1 MKYWLHI
8 TRAHFTAEF
17 ITLLRY
23 PFDLA
28 SMYVIATL
36 LLAGIFLGVYAF
48 VPAGHVMGSTMAA
61 VYVGY
66 IFWTFYV
73 LTVSQAA
80 LEIKTAADK
89 GYIEREFLTPAGH
102 GATVVAK
109 IFATSATGLFHYAAI
124 SVTCALIFRIK
135 LAVDIPSILFI
146 FFFCYIFL
154 AGLGLTFAGLALVF
168 KRVGNLLSVTKIA
181 LMVLSFAALGS
192 YHSAAETALSW
203 FPYTHS
209 IRLLRAVLVEGESFS
224 HILKTGNV
232 VPLAVASVAFFAA
245 GLIAFRQL
253 DRAAMNRGLIGQF

>member
-1 MKYWLHI
+1 MRYWFHLA
-8 TRAHFTAEF
+8 RAHFTAEF

-28 SMYVIATL
+28 SMYVIVTL
-36 LLAGIFLGVYAF
+36 LLAGIFLGIYAF
-48 VPAGHVMGSTMAA
+48 VPAGHVMGDTMAA

-73 LTVSQAA
+73 LTVSQASWR
-80 LEIKTAADK
+80 IKTAAEK

-109 IFATSATGLFHYAAI
+109 IFATSATGLCHYVAI
-124 SVTCALIFRIK
+124 SVICALIFRIK

-154 AGLGLTFAGLALVF
+154 AGLGLTFAGLTLVF
-168 KRVGNLLSVTKIA
+168 KRVGNLLSVTQIV

-209 IRLLRAVLVEGESFS
+209 IRLLRAVLVEGESLP

-245 GLIAFRQL
+245 GVLAFRQL
-253 DRAAMNRGLIGQF
+253 DRAAMDRGLIGQF